1 MKFISSINQPLCDQ
15 SLWYVFCTVSID
27 KKQKEPLSR
36 YVMYFHPHQ
45 AICYVCMYSL
55 SRPEHVTGPVR
66 EGLSWTDR
74 TRPSCA
80 SLSIWQIIIQKF
92 FWHWKWYL
100 TNPKSLWKI
109 YNQICINLLYCTL
122 YTWPEIMFSIESNIL
137 LIIMYVLIMKGRLQF
152 RKQIQ
157 RFIVFDM

>member
-1 MKFISSINQPLCDQ
+1 MKFTSSINQPLCDQ
-15 SLWYVFCTVSID
+15 SLYD
-27 KKQKEPLSR
+27 
-36 YVMYFHPHQ
+36 MYFVLFLSTRNKRSPYLDIQCISIHTKLY
-45 AICYVCMYSL
+45 AMYSL

-66 EGLSWTDR
+66 EGLTWTDR

-122 YTWPEIMFSIESNIL
+122 YTWPEVMFSIESNIL